1 MAEPIGN
8 DATGYDVLTAAM
20 KSLLNQFPGL
30 YPDEVIKFEELGS
43 EDGIAFSNDSGALV
57 YTEKED
63 ILGRIYRQKITILEF
78 LDTLGR
84 WLCREPS
91 GIEGK
96 EYEKAI
102 YPDLTAGRKIER
114 VTRGNAYGTQPQ
126 ENGVQDWVLPVTVFY
141 KNVIEPEF

>member
-1 MAEPIGN
+1 MKVAEPIGN

-30 YPDEVIKFEELGS
+30 YPDEVIKFEELGT

-63 ILGRIYRQKITILEF
+63 ILGRIYQECRYPCFVVYRSTTGARERQKITILEF

-84 WLCREPS
+84 WLCHEPS
-91 GIEGK
+91 GI
-96 EYEKAI
+96 
-102 YPDLTAGRKIER
+102 
-114 VTRGNAYGTQPQ
+114 
-126 ENGVQDWVLPVTVFY
+126 
-141 KNVIEPEF
+141 

>member
-63 ILGRIYRQKITILEF
+63 ILGRIYQE
-78 LDTLGR
+78 
-84 WLCREPS
+84 CRYPCFVVYRS
-91 GIEGK
+91 PTG
-96 EYEKAI
+96 AI

>member
-57 YTEKED
+57 YTEKK
-63 ILGRIYRQKITILEF
+63 IY
-78 LDTLGR
+78 
-84 WLCREPS
+84 S
-91 GIEGK
+91 GGYIRN
-96 EYEKAI
+96 
-102 YPDLTAGRKIER
+102 AGIP
-114 VTRGNAYGTQPQ
+114 AM
-126 ENGVQDWVLPVTVFY
+126 
-141 KNVIEPEF
+141 

>member
-63 ILGRIYRQKITILEF
+63 ILGRIYQE
-78 LDTLGR
+78 
-84 WLCREPS
+84 CRYPCFVVYRSTTGAKRTAENHYS
-91 GIEGK
+91 GIPGH
-96 EYEKAI
+96 
-102 YPDLTAGRKIER
+102 AG
-114 VTRGNAYGTQPQ
+114 ALA
-126 ENGVQDWVLPVTVFY
+126 LPRTLRD
-141 KNVIEPEF
+141 